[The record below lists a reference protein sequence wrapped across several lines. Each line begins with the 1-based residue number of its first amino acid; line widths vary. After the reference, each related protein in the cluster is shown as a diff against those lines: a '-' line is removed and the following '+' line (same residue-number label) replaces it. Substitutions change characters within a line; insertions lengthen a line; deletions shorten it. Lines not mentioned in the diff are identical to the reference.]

1 MEEIEADDPNIEK
14 VVEDLAAEGYIIFEE
29 VEEELG
35 LEYKFIDGNVDSS
48 NNNNTAYWISPNI
61 TNTQLNYNVLKLP
74 AIDR

>member
-48 NNNNTAYWISPNI
+48 NDNNTAYWISPNI
-61 TNTQLNYNVLKLP
+61 TNTQLNHNALKLP